1 MRIRGLCKLPC
12 TLGLALVGRAMPS
25 KSLIKLSADE
35 WGCVSSLYFA
45 VGVMEIFSISTYSS
59 TLCLRGLLL
68 PMTLTRQ
75 QATVNPCLCRRLPNT
90 HRQVW
95 FNLLWGHCSFLLSP
109 GVHKPSFVPSKS
121 QLKAKEKR
129 YDIPILMQSSKDS
142 KER

>member
-1 MRIRGLCKLPC
+1 MRIRGLRKLPC

-25 KSLIKLSADE
+25 KSLIQFYADE
-35 WGCVSSLYFA
+35 WGCVSSLYFV

-68 PMTLTRQ
+68 LMTLTRQ
-75 QATVNPCLCRRLPNT
+75 QATINPCLRRRLPNT
-90 HRQVW
+90 HSQVW
-95 FNLLWGHCSFLLSP
+95 LNLLWGHCSFLLGP
-109 GVHKPSFVPSKS
+109 CAHQPLFVPSKS
-121 QLKAKEKR
+121 QLKEKEKR